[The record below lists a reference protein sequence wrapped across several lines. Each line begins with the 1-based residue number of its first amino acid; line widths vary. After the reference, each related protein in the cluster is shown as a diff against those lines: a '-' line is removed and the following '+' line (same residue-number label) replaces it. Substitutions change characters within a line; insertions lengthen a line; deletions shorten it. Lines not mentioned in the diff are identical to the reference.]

1 MRDPACNRDPM
12 KGRPVE
18 GFGLK
23 HYLQLD
29 GTGLFKR
36 EKYKEKV
43 PPGCR
48 EDFIFSAFKK
58 EKLFLLR
65 SFLSALFLRS
75 SFLSFFSGF
84 FLSCHDFLNL
94 IG

>member
-1 MRDPACNRDPM
+1 DNDY
-12 KGRPVE
+12 
-18 GFGLK
+18 LK
-23 HYLQLD
+23 IIIKSSD
-29 GTGLFKR
+29 GNGCKV
-36 EKYKEKV
+36 KV
-43 PPGCR
+43 PPLLR
-48 EDFIFSAFKK
+48 EDFIFSALKK